1 MNEFQL
7 LGLHHVTATVHEAAE
22 DYAFYTGLLGL
33 RLVKQTVNF
42 DNPKVFHFYY
52 GTRLGAPGT
61 LMTTFPYAG
70 QGVRQGKRGTGQV
83 DGTGF
88 SVPAGALDFW
98 GQRLAAAGVAAQ
110 RQQRFGQELLAF
122 SDPSGLALELVAGE
136 DPREPWQSE
145 GIPAEHAIRGLHSA
159 TLSLPAAAET
169 AEFLTRHLGFAEAS
183 REGAYIRLRLGD
195 GGAGQ
200 WLDLR
205 EDPERER
212 GLNGIGTVHHVAFRV
227 RQASELSAIRAHVLD
242 LGLLPTELKDRNYFR
257 PVYFRIPAGVL
268 FEIAT
273 LPPGFTADEPEEALG
288 QELKLPEWEEE
299 RRAEIEAGLPAF
311 R

>member
-1 MNEFQL
+1 MNEFHL

-22 DYAFYTGLLGL
+22 DYAFYAGLLGL

-70 QGVRQGKRGTGQV
+70 QGVRQGKHGTGQV
-83 DGTGF
+83 DVTSF
-88 SVPAGALDFW
+88 SVPPGSLGFW
-98 GQRLAAAGVAAQ
+98 QQRLSEAGVQAA
-110 RQQRFGQELLAF
+110 RQQRFGGELLAF
-122 SDPSGLALELVAGE
+122 SDPSGLGLELAEGE

-145 GIPAEHAIRGLHSA
+145 GIPAEAAIRGLHSA
-159 TLSLPAAAET
+159 TLSLARASET
-169 AEFLTRHLGFAEAS
+169 ADFLTRHLGFAEEA
-183 REGAYIRLRLGD
+183 REGNYIRLGLGE
-195 GGAGQ
+195 GGPGQ
-200 WLDLR
+200 RLDLR

-227 RQASELSAIRAHVLD
+227 RQAEELSAIRAHVLG

-257 PVYFRIPAGVL
+257 SVYFRIPAGVL

-273 LPPGFTADEPEEALG
+273 LPPGFTADEPEESLG
-288 QELKLPEWEEE
+288 QELKLPEWEEA
-299 RRAEIEAGLPAF
+299 RRAEIEGGLPRF